1 MHQSPVWTVRHVVTR
16 LHGCDLAVTWR
27 SDGWGWV
34 VTVAGEQ
41 VASGR
46 ARSQASAQDAAVQAA
61 RRHAD
66 DGGKVQLPLF

>member
-1 MHQSPVWTVRHVVTR
+1 MHQSPAWSVRHVVTR
-16 LHGCDLAVTWR
+16 IHGCDLAVTWR
-27 SDGWGWV
+27 PECWV
-34 VTVAGEQ
+34 WTVTVAGEQ

-46 ARSQASAQDAAVQAA
+46 SRSQEGAQNAAVQAA